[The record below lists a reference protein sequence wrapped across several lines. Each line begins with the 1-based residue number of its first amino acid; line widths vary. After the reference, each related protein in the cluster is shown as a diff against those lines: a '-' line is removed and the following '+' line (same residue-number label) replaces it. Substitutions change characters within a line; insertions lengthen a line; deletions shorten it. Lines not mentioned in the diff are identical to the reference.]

1 MFTSLLD
8 DRVRVARGFLAP
20 ERAAALFA
28 ELLRATP
35 WLAVRY
41 ENAGAPVDLPRL
53 TVNYGERSYDY
64 SGLVFTP
71 LPWTPLLAELR
82 AQVEPPAQAS
92 FNALI
97 VQLYRDG
104 HYVGAMN
111 WNPQGTEKW
120 SLSFGRDDLM
130 QVRLAPVK
138 GDTGTAGVFDKRNQR
153 QITDQITVRS
163 NHARPMNVLVIEA
176 GPVST
181 SEEIRVQ
188 SQYRPKPT
196 TESWDQR
203 RGVVA
208 WERTIAPQETV
219 TFDVNYTIEYPK
231 EGFVGGL
238 R

>member
-20 ERAAALFA
+20 ERAAAVFA
-28 ELLRATP
+28 ELLGATP

-41 ENAGAPVDLPRL
+41 ENAGAPVELPRL

-104 HYVGAMN
+104 RDGVSWHADDSPGLGVDPVIA
-111 WNPQGTEKW
+111 
-120 SLSFGRDDLM
+120 SLSFGATRRFELRARGE
-130 QVRLAPVK
+130 QAACLALELHA
-138 GDTGTAGVFDKRNQR
+138 GD
-153 QITDQITVRS
+153 
-163 NHARPMNVLVIEA
+163 LVIMRGDLQHTHQHRVPREPDVSAPRINLTFRTLA
-176 GPVST
+176 GP
-181 SEEIRVQ
+181 
-188 SQYRPKPT
+188 
-196 TESWDQR
+196 
-203 RGVVA
+203 
-208 WERTIAPQETV
+208 APQPAVAHTSRV
-219 TFDVNYTIEYPK
+219 VRWGDDA
-231 EGFVGGL
+231 G
-238 R
+238 